1 MALLECQYYLLMIAA
16 IAGAFSSSRSL
27 LSAYTAAI
35 IPSLMLIGII
45 QAIPLSLNW
54 SDNLYGH
61 LVKRFVGFVFFVIIL
76 YAIIYHGVGIMTSSG
91 VRSDSFR
98 DAVYFS
104 ATTYTTVGY
113 GDFVASPDARLITSC
128 EAILGLFT
136 MPIGAALIWLYC
148 QSRLWDKSLARQ
160 AIPAGLKL
168 RLDNIT
174 GVWHEFESESVT
186 AEQQAR
192 KQKFSLNPC
201 RKCGNENLEI
211 EKYYSIMGRTAPL
224 PKFMVFCKC
233 GNSTKGHLHAYITA
247 QVWNKINP
255 PPKQQ
260 MSIPS

>member
-1 MALLECQYYLLMIAA
+1 MALLECQYYLLMATA
-16 IAGAFSSSRSL
+16 IGNAFASSRSL
-27 LSAYTAAI
+27 LSAYIGAI
-35 IPSLMLIGII
+35 IPALMLIGII

-104 ATTYTTVGY
+104 ATTYSTVGY

-148 QSRLWDKSLARQ
+148 QSRLWDKSLERQ
-160 AIPAGLKL
+160 AIPAGFTVHH
-168 RLDNIT
+168 DIVT
-174 GVWHEFESESVT
+174 GVWREVENERVKS
-186 AEQQAR
+186 EQQAR
-192 KQKFSLNPC
+192 NEKFPLNPC
-201 RKCGNENLEI
+201 RKCGNKNLEI

-247 QVWNKINP
+247 QVWNRFNRQ
-255 PPKQQ
+255 PKKAADNT
-260 MSIPS
+260 